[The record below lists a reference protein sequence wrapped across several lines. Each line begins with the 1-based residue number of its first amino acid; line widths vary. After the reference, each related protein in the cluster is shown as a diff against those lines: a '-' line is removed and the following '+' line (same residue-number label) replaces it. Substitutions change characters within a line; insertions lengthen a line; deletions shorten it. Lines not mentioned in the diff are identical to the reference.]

1 MKTQENL
8 RTINSILNYLNKTNI
23 DLHHKEEDT
32 GMAIELEDIKVDELE
47 EFLRNNKDVYLIIS
61 NKDQFFEINKY
72 LLSNCTV

>member
-1 MKTQENL
+1 LTYIIKKK
-8 RTINSILNYLNKTNI
+8 IL
-23 DLHHKEEDT
+23 DHKEEDT

>member
-1 MKTQENL
+1 
-8 RTINSILNYLNKTNI
+8 
-23 DLHHKEEDT
+23 
-32 GMAIELEDIKVDELE
+32 MAIELEDIKVDELE